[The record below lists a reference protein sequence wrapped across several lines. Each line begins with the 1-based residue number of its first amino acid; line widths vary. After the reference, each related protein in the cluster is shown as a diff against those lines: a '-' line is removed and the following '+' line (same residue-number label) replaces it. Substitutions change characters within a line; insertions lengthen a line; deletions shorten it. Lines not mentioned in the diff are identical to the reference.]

1 MCVRGVGSVW
11 RATLCVSL
19 AVADATPAAGQVPA
33 LAQDAGALSSSVD
46 SLFLRE
52 IRPDAPGCAVG
63 AYRNGTIVLARGYGT
78 LSVEDGRPIT
88 RQSAFNLGS
97 ASKPYTALATLLL
110 ERHGHLSLDDDVRRW
125 VPELPDYG
133 RPIRVRDLLQ
143 HTSGLRDF
151 ETLQRLSGRPVAT
164 QREFLDLV
172 TAQRALN
179 FAPGTRHEYSHTD
192 FGVLGTIVERSAGV
206 PFGEYLHDTVFLP
219 MGMNNSFVDDVRHSA
234 RRERAIGHRVSPRGS
249 SPQFPGVRTFGGDNV
264 YASVEDLAAWDRAL
278 ASPDGAWSGVVRRML
293 SRPTLPGGDTIP
305 YAYGLRIGEY
315 RGLRTVSRRG
325 HPPGTRAEFLRFPE
339 QAFAVATLCNSDGLD
354 ASRLARSVA
363 EIYLGSVMA
372 AAGSRPPPPTAV
384 ALPALELARYAGVYR
399 STDDPWTVWLIELRA
414 DTLGEVVFD
423 DSRDE
428 VFYPMTPAGQGRFV
442 EIGSTGNVGIFSFR
456 QSSPEAPMRLEMS
469 WNDGPAE
476 RLERVADSSVWRP
489 SAADIAEY
497 VGRWFSSD
505 IDAAWQ
511 FVSRGASLLLARRGQ
526 PEMTLR
532 PIARDQFLRTL
543 GPEGEISVRLQFL
556 RNSAGRLTGLVVSTA
571 PGEDA
576 VGDLLFH
583 RLAPD

>member
-206 PFGEYLHDTVFLP
+206 PFGE
-219 MGMNNSFVDDVRHSA
+219 
-234 RRERAIGHRVSPRGS
+234 
-249 SPQFPGVRTFGGDNV
+249 
-264 YASVEDLAAWDRAL
+264 
-278 ASPDGAWSGVVRRML
+278 
-293 SRPTLPGGDTIP
+293 
-305 YAYGLRIGEY
+305 
-315 RGLRTVSRRG
+315 
-325 HPPGTRAEFLRFPE
+325 
-339 QAFAVATLCNSDGLD
+339 
-354 ASRLARSVA
+354 
-363 EIYLGSVMA
+363 
-372 AAGSRPPPPTAV
+372 
-384 ALPALELARYAGVYR
+384 
-399 STDDPWTVWLIELRA
+399 
-414 DTLGEVVFD
+414 
-423 DSRDE
+423 
-428 VFYPMTPAGQGRFV
+428 
-442 EIGSTGNVGIFSFR
+442 
-456 QSSPEAPMRLEMS
+456 
-469 WNDGPAE
+469 
-476 RLERVADSSVWRP
+476 
-489 SAADIAEY
+489 
-497 VGRWFSSD
+497 
-505 IDAAWQ
+505 
-511 FVSRGASLLLARRGQ
+511 
-526 PEMTLR
+526 
-532 PIARDQFLRTL
+532 
-543 GPEGEISVRLQFL
+543 
-556 RNSAGRLTGLVVSTA
+556 
-571 PGEDA
+571 
-576 VGDLLFH
+576 
-583 RLAPD
+583 